1 MNNRRWTKEEENYLV
16 EKWGK
21 MKVSSISKKLNRTEG
36 SIKRKA
42 VRLNLGVQMQWY
54 SVNEV
59 AYMFGFS
66 RRKVIFL
73 IETNKINYLR
83 DKTKKKR
90 YMVDEDSLVKFMKE
104 YQNLWD
110 TRKLTI
116 NILKTK
122 PSWFKEKEISDR
134 NIYIK
139 KHKHW
144 SEYETRTLIDK
155 YYKGWTLEAIAD
167 EIGRS
172 KCSVKNKL
180 VKIDYGRKVTF

>member
-73 IETNKINYLR
+73 IETGKISYLR

-104 YQNLWD
+104 YQDIWD

-122 PSWFKEKEISDR
+122 PDWFKEKEISDK
-134 NIYIK
+134 NICFKRYN
-139 KHKHW
+139 HW
-144 SEYETRTLIDK
+144 SEYETRALIDR
-155 YYKGWTLEAIAD
+155 YHRGWTLEAIAG

-180 VKIDYGRKVTF
+180 VKTDYGRKVVL

>member
-21 MKVSSISKKLNRTEG
+21 IKVSSISKKLNRTEG

-73 IETNKINYLR
+73 IETGKINYLR

-110 TRKLTI
+110 TRKLKI
-116 NILKTK
+116 NILRNN
-122 PSWFKEKEISDR
+122 PNWFKEKETSDK

-139 KHKHW
+139 RYNHW
-144 SEYETRTLIDK
+144 SEYETKTLIDK
-155 YYKGWTLEAIAD
+155 YHKGWTLEAIAE

>member
-1 MNNRRWTKEEENYLV
+1 VNNRRWTKEEENFLV

-21 MKVSSISKKLNRTEG
+21 MKVSSISKKINRTEG
-36 SIKRKA
+36 AIKRKA

-73 IETNKINYLR
+73 IETGKISYLR

-90 YMVDEDSLVKFMKE
+90 YMIDEDSLMKFMKE

-116 NILKTK
+116 NIYQKK
-122 PSWFKEKEISDR
+122 PNWFKEKEISDK
-134 NIYIK
+134 NISIK
-139 KHKHW
+139 KHNYW
-144 SEYETRTLIDK
+144 SEYETKILIDR
-155 YYKGWTLEAIAD
+155 YHKGWTLEAIAE

>member
-21 MKVSSISKKLNRTEG
+21 MKISSISKKLNRTEG

-73 IETNKINYLR
+73 IETNKISYLR

-90 YMVDEDSLVKFMKE
+90 YMIDEDSLVKFMKE

-110 TRKLTI
+110 TRKLKI
-116 NILKTK
+116 NILRNN
-122 PSWFKEKEISDR
+122 PNWFKEKETSDK

-139 KHKHW
+139 RYNHW
-144 SEYETRTLIDK
+144 SEYETKTLIDR

-180 VKIDYGRKVTF
+180 VKLDYGRKVLY

>member
-21 MKVSSISKKLNRTEG
+21 IKVSSISKKLNRTEG

-73 IETNKINYLR
+73 IETGKINYLR

-90 YMVDEDSLVKFMKE
+90 YMIDEDSLMEF
-104 YQNLWD
+104 YLLTNLLLFSIH
-110 TRKLTI
+110 R
-116 NILKTK
+116 
-122 PSWFKEKEISDR
+122 
-134 NIYIK
+134 
-139 KHKHW
+139 
-144 SEYETRTLIDK
+144 
-155 YYKGWTLEAIAD
+155 
-167 EIGRS
+167 
-172 KCSVKNKL
+172 
-180 VKIDYGRKVTF
+180 

>member
-1 MNNRRWTKEEENYLV
+1 
-16 EKWGK
+16 
-21 MKVSSISKKLNRTEG
+21 
-36 SIKRKA
+36 
-42 VRLNLGVQMQWY
+42 MQWY

-73 IETNKINYLR
+73 IETGKISYLR

-90 YMVDEDSLVKFMKE
+90 YMIDEDSLVKFMKE
-104 YQNLWD
+104 YQDLWD

-122 PSWFKEKEISDR
+122 PDWFKEKETSDK

-139 KHKHW
+139 RYNHW
-144 SEYETRTLIDK
+144 SEYETKTLIDR